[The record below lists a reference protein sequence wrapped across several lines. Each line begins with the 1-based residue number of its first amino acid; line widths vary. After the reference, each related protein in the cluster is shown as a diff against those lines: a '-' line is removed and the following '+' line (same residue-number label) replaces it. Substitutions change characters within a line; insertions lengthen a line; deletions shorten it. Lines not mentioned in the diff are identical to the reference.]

1 MLYKQVL
8 YIEIKQKHSEEEG
21 IYTRVPDT
29 GFLKENSVFWI
40 ASEFQ
45 ILQFGGERPEVILNS
60 GIRVLPMKKCP
71 RTAIICIQQVGPP
84 PRRSSS

>member
-8 YIEIKQKHSEEEG
+8 YIEIKQKHSEEGRIEHQSPG
-21 IYTRVPDT
+21 Q

-45 ILQFGGERPEVILNS
+45 ISQFGGEWAEVILNS

-71 RTAIICIQQVGPP
+71 RAAIICIQQVGPP